1 MIDEITHISNPP
13 LIMKIAFFETS
24 PSDQDYLSR
33 MLTEHELFFSAEPL
47 TEKNAPHAGSYEIIS
62 VFIYSAVNHSVIE
75 QLKNVRLIATRST
88 GFDHIDI
95 AVCREKNIAVS
106 NVPHYGENTVA
117 EHTFALILAL
127 SRNVHKSY
135 ARGLKEDFS
144 IDGLMG
150 FDLKDKTL
158 GVIGTGHIGLHVI
171 RIAKGFGMHVIA
183 SDVYHDIFLSEI
195 LHYRYAPLD
204 EVLAQADIVTLHV
217 PYNEHTHHLINRKN
231 IKKIKK
237 GGLLI
242 NTSRGGIVD
251 TEALIEALDDHSL
264 SGAGLDVLEGEEHIK
279 EENQCLH
286 ENCGPTQA
294 RQIKQ
299 NHNLLSRDN
308 VVFTPHIGFYS
319 EEALRRILDT
329 TLQNITRFT
338 LGKIENPV
346 SLS

>member
-1 MIDEITHISNPP
+1 
-13 LIMKIAFFETS
+13 MKIAFFETS

-33 MLTEHELFFSAEPL
+33 MLAGHELFFSAEPL
-47 TEKNAPHAGSYEIIS
+47 TEENSPQAGTYEIIS
-62 VFIYSAVNHSVIE
+62 VFIYSTVNQAVIE
-75 QLKNVRLIATRST
+75 QLKSVRLIATRST
-88 GFDHIDI
+88 GFDHIDT
-95 AVCREKNIAVS
+95 ALCREKNITVS

-135 ARGLKEDFS
+135 ARGQKGDFS

-171 RIAKGFGMHVIA
+171 RIAKGFGMHVVA
-183 SDVYHDIFLSEI
+183 YDTYHDTFLSEI
-195 LHYRYAPLD
+195 LHYKYASLD
-204 EVLAQADIVTLHV
+204 QVLSQSDIVTLHV

-237 GGLLI
+237 GALLI
-242 NTSRGGIVD
+242 NTARGGIVD
-251 TEALIEALDDHSL
+251 NEALIEALDDHTL
-264 SGAGLDVLEGEEHIK
+264 SGAGIDVLEGEEHIK
-279 EENQCLH
+279 EENQCLR
-286 ENCGPTQA
+286 ENCGGDA
-294 RQIKQ
+294 VRQNEQ
-299 NHNLLSRDN
+299 NRDLLSRDN

-329 TLQNITRFT
+329 TLQNITQFT
-338 LGKIENPV
+338 LGKIENPI
-346 SLS
+346 SPL

>member
-1 MIDEITHISNPP
+1 
-13 LIMKIAFFETS
+13 MKIAFFETNA
-24 PSDQDYLSR
+24 SDQEYLSLA
-33 MLTEHELFFSAEPL
+33 LTGHELFFFAEPL
-47 TEKNAPHAGSYEIIS
+47 TEKNASQAGIYEIVS
-62 VFIYSAVNHSVIE
+62 VFISSTINRAVIE
-75 QLKNVRLIATRST
+75 QMKSVRLIATRST

-95 AVCREKNIAVS
+95 ALCQEKNIAVS

-135 ARGLKEDFS
+135 ARGQKGDFS
-144 IDGLMG
+144 IDGLIG

-158 GVIGTGHIGLHVI
+158 GVIGTGRIGLHVI

-183 SDVYHDIFLSEI
+183 SDVYHDVFLSEI
-195 LHYRYAPLD
+195 LHYTYAPLD
-204 EVLAQADIVTLHV
+204 EVLLQSDIVTLHV

-231 IKKIKK
+231 IKNIKR

-242 NTSRGGIVD
+242 NTARGGIVD
-251 TEALIEALDDHSL
+251 NEALIAALDDGTL
-264 SGAGLDVLEGEEHIK
+264 SGAGLDVLEGEEYIK
-279 EENQCLH
+279 EENQCLQ

-294 RQIKQ
+294 RQIEQ
-299 NHNLLSRDN
+299 NRDLLDRDN

-319 EEALRRILDT
+319 GEALRRILDT
-329 TLQNITRFT
+329 TIQNIARFA

-346 SLS
+346 TLP

>member
-1 MIDEITHISNPP
+1 
-13 LIMKIAFFETS
+13 MKIAFFETNQ
-24 PSDQDYLSR
+24 SDQDYLSR
-33 MLTEHELFFSAEPL
+33 MLAGHELFFSTEPL
-47 TEKNAPHAGSYEIIS
+47 TEKNSSQAGTYEIIS
-62 VFIYSAVNHSVIE
+62 VFIYSAINRAVIDK
-75 QLKNVRLIATRST
+75 LKSVRLIATRST
-88 GFDHIDI
+88 GFDHID
-95 AVCREKNIAVS
+95 AAFCQEKNITVS

-183 SDVYHDIFLSEI
+183 YDTYHDIFLSEI
-195 LHYRYAPLD
+195 LHYKYAPLD
-204 EVLAQADIVTLHV
+204 QVLSQSDIVTLHV

-231 IKKIKK
+231 IKNIKK
-237 GGLLI
+237 GALLI
-242 NTSRGGIVD
+242 NTARGGIVD
-251 TEALIEALDDHSL
+251 NEALIEALDDHTL
-264 SGAGLDVLEGEEHIK
+264 SGAGIDVLEGEELIK
-279 EENQCLH
+279 EENQCLR
-286 ENCGPTQA
+286 ENCGGDA
-294 RQIKQ
+294 VRQNKQ
-299 NHNLLSRDN
+299 NRDLLSRDN

-338 LGKIENPV
+338 LGKIENPIV
-346 SLS
+346 PS